1 MKKAEKTS
9 GDGMRAEYKR
19 SDFRKLERG
28 KFYKD
33 VTTRSNVVIL
43 QPQIA
48 EAFPSSEIV
57 NETLSSLLK
66 LAKRSARF
74 KPRSKRPHG
83 KVARTG

>member
-9 GDGMRAEYKR
+9 GDEMRAEYKR

-28 KFYKD
+28 KFYRD
-33 VTTRSNVVIL
+33 VTTRSTVVIL

-57 NETLSSLLK
+57 NETLSNLLK
-66 LAKRSARF
+66 LAKRSSRF
-74 KPRSKRPHG
+74 KPRSKRPRG